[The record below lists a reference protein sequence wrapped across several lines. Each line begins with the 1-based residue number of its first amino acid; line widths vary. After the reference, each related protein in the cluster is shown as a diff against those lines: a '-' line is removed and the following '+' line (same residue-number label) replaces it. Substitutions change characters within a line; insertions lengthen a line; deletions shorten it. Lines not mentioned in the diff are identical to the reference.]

1 MENPNG
7 DFFFSFFLFFLGPFP
22 CVLSDDDDDGFS
34 KVIMRTL
41 NVKTT
46 MKSSHRGAANCG
58 VEKHESV
65 GRRLPINERIFRTTL
80 TPRMLHVEMCV
91 RM

>member
-7 DFFFSFFLFFLGPFP
+7 ESFFWSIPLR
-22 CVLSDDDDDGFS
+22 LSDDDDEDGFS
-34 KVIMRTL
+34 KVIMRPL

-80 TPRMLHVEMCV
+80 TPRMLDVEMCV

>member
-7 DFFFSFFLFFLGPFP
+7 DSFFFFFRSIPLR
-22 CVLSDDDDDGFS
+22 LSDDDGFS
-34 KVIMRTL
+34 KVIMRPL

-80 TPRMLHVEMCV
+80 TTRMLLIEMCV